1 MAIHFEISPPGSQGK
16 TFAISLDMDKIL
28 VGRGGSCDI
37 RLPHPAVSYLH
48 AAIEMS
54 DTSVTLTDSD
64 SRNGTL
70 LNGKKLVRGKRTR
83 LSSGDVIGICGFSVK
98 VTLSVPLAEAYSAER
113 TDVLEREMFL
123 AATPP
128 ETPGCRL
135 EIVAGADE
143 GAVFDLPAAGTVT
156 IGTAQGCDITF
167 AEKKARELRLTLV
180 LTPAGWKIEEATAA
194 DTAVPVTMPA
204 RGRLHDGDEI
214 IVGKTKIVFHDAV
227 DKMLTGLRARR
238 EAEAQP
244 DEAGAAGAPLRPPAA
259 GAAAKPAAETSPKP
273 ASSAR
278 PHDARE
284 GGAGEKYAAE
294 YRIAAV
300 AFGIIVFILSL
311 ILLIILFF

>member
-1 MAIHFEISPPGSQGK
+1 M
-16 TFAISLDMDKIL
+16 SLDMDKIL

-48 AAIEMS
+48 AVLEMS

-113 TDVLEREMFL
+113 TDVLEREIFL

-135 EIVAGADE
+135 EIVAGE
-143 GAVFDLPAAGTVT
+143 NVGAAFDLPAAGTVT
-156 IGTAQGCDITF
+156 VGTAQGCDFTF
-167 AEKKARELRLTLV
+167 AEKKARELRLTLI

-214 IVGKTKIVFHDAV
+214 TAGKTKIVFHDAV
-227 DKMLTGLRARR
+227 DRMLAGLRARR
-238 EAEAQP
+238 EADAQP
-244 DEAGAAGAPLRPPAA
+244 DEGGTRPPGG
-259 GAAAKPAAETSPKP
+259 GAAAGPAPETSPKP
-273 ASSAR
+273 ASPAR
-278 PHDARE
+278 APDARE
-284 GGAGEKYAAE
+284 GGPGEKYAAE